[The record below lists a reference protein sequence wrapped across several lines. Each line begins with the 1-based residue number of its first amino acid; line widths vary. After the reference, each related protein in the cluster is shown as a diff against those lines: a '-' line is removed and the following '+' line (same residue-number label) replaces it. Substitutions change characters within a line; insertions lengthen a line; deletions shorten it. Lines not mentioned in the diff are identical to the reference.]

1 MTDCKLLQEQYDLFA
16 LGVLEGEEHAEV
28 IAHLEQGCERC
39 TPGVEQARAR
49 VAHLAL
55 AAPAVEPPAAVRA
68 SLLAAVAPASA
79 RHARTPARSW
89 TPAWAWA
96 TAAAMLLFAVF
107 SHRQASE
114 IEARSQQLEQQVADL
129 EERQRDLSAQ
139 NENYRRVLAI
149 VSAPGTVPV
158 ALNAP
163 TSPQLRAYWNEDLGL
178 VLAAQDMP
186 GLRSGRTYQ
195 LWVIPK
201 QGNPVSAGTFEPEP
215 DGKVTYVISP
225 DVSPSDAAALA
236 ITDEPSGGQPQ
247 PTTQPIWV
255 GPLG

>member
-1 MTDCKLLQEQYDLFA
+1 MTDCKLLQEQHELFA
-16 LGVLEGEEHAEV
+16 LGVLEAEEYAEV
-28 IAHLEQGCERC
+28 AAHLEQGCARC
-39 TPGVEQARAR
+39 TPGVEEARAR

-55 AAPAVEPPAAVRA
+55 AAPPVEPPAAVRA
-68 SLLAAVAPASA
+68 RLLASVAPPPA
-79 RHARTPARSW
+79 RRSW
-89 TPAWAWA
+89 TPAFAWA
-96 TAAAMLLFAVF
+96 TAAAMLVFAVL
-107 SHRQASE
+107 SQWQASE
-114 IEARSQQLEQQVADL
+114 IEVRSQQLQQQVADL

-139 NENYRRVLAI
+139 NRNYQRVLEI
-149 VSAPGTVPV
+149 VSAPGTIPV

-163 TSPQLRAYWNEDLGL
+163 TSPQLRAYWHEDLGL

-186 GLRSGRTYQ
+186 DLPSDRTYQ

-201 QGNPVSAGTFEPEP
+201 QGNPVSAGTFEPEQ

-225 DVSPSDAAALA
+225 DLSPSDAAALA

>member
-16 LGVLEGEEHAEV
+16 LGVLEGEEYAEV
-28 IAHLEQGCERC
+28 VSHLDQGCARC
-39 TPGVEQARAR
+39 TPGVEEARAR

-55 AAPAVEPPAAVRA
+55 AAPPVEPPAAVRA
-68 SLLAAVAPASA
+68 RLLAAVAPP
-79 RHARTPARSW
+79 PARRSW
-89 TPAWAWA
+89 PPAFAWA
-96 TAAAMLLFAVF
+96 TAAAMLVFAVL
-107 SHRQASE
+107 SRWQMSE
-114 IEARSQQLEQQVADL
+114 IEVRSQQLQQQVADL
-129 EERQRDLSAQ
+129 EGRQRDLSAQ
-139 NENYRRVLAI
+139 NENYRRVLEI

-163 TSPQLRAYWNEDLGL
+163 ASPQLRAYWHEDLGL

-186 GLRSGRTYQ
+186 DLPSDRTYQ

-201 QGNPVSAGTFEPEP
+201 QGNPVSAGTFEPEE

-225 DVSPSDAAALA
+225 DLSPSDAAALA